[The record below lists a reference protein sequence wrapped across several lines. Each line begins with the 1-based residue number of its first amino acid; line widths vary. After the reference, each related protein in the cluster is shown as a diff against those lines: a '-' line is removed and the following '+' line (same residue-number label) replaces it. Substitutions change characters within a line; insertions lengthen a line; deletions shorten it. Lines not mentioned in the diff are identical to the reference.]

1 MKLQLTSLLLIAL
14 FVISGCQ
21 PKELPSILTI
31 QGDHIVCKVSHMT
44 TKTEMDDFTRKL
56 AAINVRLDLTGT
68 TYLKDGKLQ
77 NLQFVVSLPNGMIGT
92 AATDIVGL
100 QYRYYGFEYNPRG
113 NPSFKTGSFE

>member
-1 MKLQLTSLLLIAL
+1 MKLHLTCFLLIAL

-21 PKELPSILTI
+21 PKELPSILTF
-31 QGDHIVCKVSHMT
+31 QGGHIVCKVSHMT
-44 TKTEMDDFTRKL
+44 TKTEMDAFTRKL
-56 AAINVRLDLTGT
+56 AANNVRLDLSGT

-100 QYRYYGFEYNPRG
+100 QYRYYGFEYNPKG